1 MCWMCDHPEA
11 TRQDYLDHI
20 ASHLAR
26 QWWVV
31 QGVERDRYRPPYA
44 YTIGLTTH
52 DKPELV
58 VTGMS
63 LTRAAE
69 LLNDVA
75 AHVLHAPAPAPGE
88 REPLIGG
95 PLVEF
100 VKVDVP
106 SAHLLLAS
114 ELYGPRL
121 RALQVVHADD
131 RGRWPWETG
140 YRGVK
145 GGQPVLGARIARP
158 ARRTSMAGDL

>member
-11 TRQDYLDHI
+11 TGQDYLDYI
-20 ASHLAR
+20 ASMVAR
-26 QWWVV
+26 AGWAV

-44 YTIGLTTH
+44 YTVGLTAH

-69 LLNDVA
+69 LLNEVA
-75 AHVLHAPAPAPGE
+75 SHVLHARTPAPGE
-88 REPLIGG
+88 RIPMIGG

-100 VKVDVP
+100 VEVDVP
-106 SAHLLLAS
+106 SAHLLVAC
-114 ELYGPRL
+114 EMYGPSL

-131 RGRWPWETG
+131 RGRWPWESG

-145 GGQPVLGARIARP
+145 GGQPVLGARAARP
-158 ARRTSMAGDL
+158 HRPNSFAGNL

>member
-1 MCWMCDHPEA
+1 MCWMCDHPKA

-20 ASHLAR
+20 MSIIAR
-26 QWWVV
+26 RRWAV

-44 YTIGLTTH
+44 YTVGLTAH
-52 DKPELV
+52 GKPELV

-63 LTRAAE
+63 VTRAAE

-75 AHVLHAPAPAPGE
+75 AHVLHAAAPAPGE
-88 REPLIGG
+88 RTPLIGG

-100 VKVDVP
+100 IKVDVP
-106 SAHLLLAS
+106 SAHLLVAD
-114 ELYGPRL
+114 ELYGPQL

-131 RGRWPWETG
+131 RGRWPWESA

-145 GGQPVLGARIARP
+145 GGQPVLGVRTARP
-158 ARRTSMAGDL
+158 AYPASMVGEL